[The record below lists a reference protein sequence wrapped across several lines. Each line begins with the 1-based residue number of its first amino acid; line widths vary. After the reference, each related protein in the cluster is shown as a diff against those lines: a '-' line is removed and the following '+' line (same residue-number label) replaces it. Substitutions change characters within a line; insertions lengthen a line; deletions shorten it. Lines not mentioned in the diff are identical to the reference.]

1 MGIFDFFKKKKKEE
15 TSLVEPV
22 NIDNVEFEI
31 KDNNQ
36 IIYLIGDINSNNST
50 EVEEKIDSF
59 LVEGKKL
66 VIDCEKL
73 NYISS
78 AGLRVLLRLRK
89 THEELRLINVSS
101 EVYDVFEMTGFTKIL
116 TVEKAYKV
124 LSVKGCQVIGNGA
137 NGIVYRYDPETVI
150 KVYRNASDLASI
162 IHEREVARE
171 ALILGIPTAIS
182 YDVVKVDDS
191 YASVFELINAK
202 SLTNL
207 IQENP
212 DEIDKVIDTYVNLL
226 HQIHNIEDKNNKLP
240 HIKEKALAWKN
251 YLIEELDKEDVDKLY
266 EMINAIPDS
275 NHIIHGDYHTK
286 NIMLQDGEVI
296 MIDMDTLS
304 VGNPIF
310 EFSQIYLSYKAF
322 GELDHKCVEDF
333 LELSWD
339 QAQYLLEE
347 TTKRYFKIEDITDY
361 LNKFALLA
369 YAKLLRRHIKR
380 KQGSKEEREYLKS
393 RIKELLT
400 KVDSLNI

>member
-1 MGIFDFFKKKKKEE
+1 MWFFDFFKKKKTEA
-15 TSLVEPV
+15 VEVKPI
-22 NIDNVEFEI
+22 NIDSIKFEI
-31 KDNNQ
+31 KDDNQ
-36 IIYLIGDINSNNST
+36 IVYLIGDINSNNSQ
-50 EVEEKIDSF
+50 EVQEKIDTL
-59 LVEGKKL
+59 LVENKKL
-66 VIDCEKL
+66 IIDCEKL

-89 THEELRLINVSS
+89 DHEELRIINVSS
-101 EVYDVFEMTGFTKIL
+101 EVYEVFEMTGFTKIM
-116 TVEKAYKV
+116 TIEKAYKV
-124 LSVKGCQVIGNGA
+124 LSVDGCQIIGKGA

-150 KVYRNASDLASI
+150 KVYKNADDLDSI

-182 YDVVKVDDS
+182 YDVVKVEDS

-202 SLTNL
+202 SLTNV

-212 DEIDKVIDTYVNLL
+212 KEISKVVDMYVDLL
-226 HQIHNIEDKNNKLP
+226 HQIHDIEEKDNKLP
-240 HIKEKALAWKN
+240 HIKETALAWKDYLKKELDEADLN
-251 YLIEELDKEDVDKLY
+251 KLMTLIEE
-266 EMINAIPDS
+266 IPDS

-304 VGNPIF
+304 VGNPVF

-333 LELSWD
+333 MELSWD
-339 QAQYLLEE
+339 ECQVLLEE
-347 TTKRYFKIEDITDY
+347 SIKKYFNTKDIEAY

-380 KQGSKEEREYLKS
+380 GQGSAEEREYLKS

-400 KVDSLNI
+400 KVDSLSI